1 MPSSSIIAGISRVE
15 FPVVLLHRIATL
27 ILIFLSPI
35 LSSIAVKQAHS
46 ADKYC
51 VPHIVLILTDDLGYS
66 DLGCYGSEI
75 ETPNLDALAANG
87 LRFTQFYNTARC
99 WPSRAALMTGYYAQ
113 QVNRDPQGPR
123 PKWAALL
130 PALLKEAG
138 YKSYHSGKW
147 HIDGKILDAG
157 FSRSYHTTD
166 HDRFF
171 SPKHHQ
177 LDDQPL
183 PPPTADEHYYATTA
197 TAERAVQWLNEHGSE
212 HKEEPFFL
220 YLAFIAPHFPLQALP
235 EDIEKYK
242 DRYQA
247 GWDDVRAKRW
257 ERMQQMGLVTGSL
270 SAPEPM
276 VVPSWNLS
284 EQELQKRIGPGESG
298 HAVRWTDLTNEQQ
311 VFQAQKMAIHAA
323 MIDRMD
329 REIGRV
335 FEKLRAMSAWD
346 DTLIFFASD
355 NGASAEQIIRGD
367 GHAIGSVPGSAQSY
381 LGLGPGW
388 STVSNTPFRR
398 HKSWN
403 HEGGVST
410 PLIAHW
416 PRRIQQHGKL
426 VNAPG
431 HLVDIAPTLLELAG
445 LSSPAKWNDEARPPL
460 PGRSLVS
467 FLELADLTPAKPTNE
482 PGSRIPGQ
490 RLSPGIGPGKGPV
503 NGLKAEATAPKPIFF
518 KHTDN
523 RGLRVNNWKIVA
535 SGKEAAWELYDLSD
549 DRAESKN
556 LAAEYPGT
564 LEELV
569 KIWNA
574 LDAEY
579 AQQGATAKPAA
590 Q

>member
-1 MPSSSIIAGISRVE
+1 MKVWTYFTLAIVISSSLLAAETPAARKPNII
-15 FPVVLLHRIATL
+15 F
-27 ILIFLSPI
+27 IL
-35 LSSIAVKQAHS
+35 A
-46 ADKYC
+46 
-51 VPHIVLILTDDLGYS
+51 DDLGYS

-130 PALLKEAG
+130 PELLKGAG

-183 PPPTADEHYYATTA
+183 PPPAADEHYYATTA
-197 TAERAVQWLNEHGSE
+197 TAQRALQWLSE
-212 HKEEPFFL
+212 HESDHKEQPFFL

-242 DRYQA
+242 DRYQV
-247 GWDDVRAKRW
+247 GWDEIRAKRW
-257 ERMQQMGLVTGSL
+257 ARMQQLGLVAGNL

-276 VVPSWNLS
+276 TAPSWNLS
-284 EQELQKRIGPGESG
+284 EEELQKRIGLGESG
-298 HAVRWTDLTNEQQ
+298 HAVPWKDLTAEQQ
-311 VFQAQKMAIHAA
+311 AFQAQKMAVHAA

-329 REIGRV
+329 QEIGRV
-335 FEKLRAMSAWD
+335 FEKLRAMNAWD
-346 DTLIFFASD
+346 DTLICFASD

-367 GHAIGSVPGSAQSY
+367 GHTIGSVPGSAQSY

-416 PRRIQQHGKL
+416 PRRMQPRGTL
-426 VNAPG
+426 VNDPG
-431 HLVDIAPTLLELAG
+431 HLVDIAPTLLEIANVAP
-445 LSSPAKWNDEARPPL
+445 PAKWNEESRPTL

-467 FLELADLTPAKPTNE
+467 FLDLTDPSKPPPKDVSRPN
-482 PGSRIPGQ
+482 PGELRLPGLFPSRPHF
-490 RLSPGIGPGKGPV
+490 
-503 NGLKAEATAPKPIFF
+503 GLPLEKQKPIFF
-518 KHTDN
+518 KHIEN

-535 SGKEAAWELYDLSD
+535 SGKNAPWELYDLTE

-556 LAAEYPGT
+556 LATEYPGT
-564 LEELV
+564 LEEMV
-569 KIWNA
+569 TIWNA

-579 AQQGATAKPAA
+579 TQQGATAKPVAK
-590 Q
+590 